1 MYNPNGVGD
10 IVKGAVIRNK
20 MEYENGN
27 SVWNGLETVGKVAA
41 SSASGSAI
49 GVIGNIGKVG

>member
-10 IVKGAVIRNK
+10 VVKGAVARNK

-49 GVIGNIGKVG
+49 GAIGNAGKVG